1 MVNLSELNE
10 KPFIIY
16 PTFWQYR
23 VIFESKQNAYGV
35 FDEILGKREFS
46 FELSQKSSSGK
57 YQSYSKS
64 LLIAKRTGLTFLK
77 SLKKGLNSCFKL
89 RKIEVK
95 LSLKNGLKFI
105 KSKNFTKKLN
115 FCQI

>member
-23 VIFESKQNAYGV
+23 VIFESKQNACGV

-57 YQSYSKS
+57 YQSY
-64 LLIAKRTGLTFLK
+64 TLK
-77 SLKKGLNSCFKL
+77 VFVDSEKDRLDIFEKLKK
-89 RKIEVK
+89 RA
-95 LSLKNGLKFI
+95 KFV
-105 KSKNFTKKLN
+105 L
-115 FCQI
+115 

>member
-23 VIFESKQNAYGV
+23 VIFESKQNAHGV

-57 YQSYSKS
+57 YQSY
-64 LLIAKRTGLTFLK
+64 TLK
-77 SLKKGLNSCFKL
+77 VVVDSEKDRLDIFEKLKKKA
-89 RKIEVK
+89 
-95 LSLKNGLKFI
+95 KFV
-105 KSKNFTKKLN
+105 L
-115 FCQI
+115 

>member
-23 VIFESKQNAYGV
+23 VIFESKQNAHGV

-46 FELSQKSSSGK
+46 FELSQQSKNAK
-57 YQSYSKS
+57 YQSY
-64 LLIAKRTGLTFLK
+64 TLK
-77 SLKKGLNSCFKL
+77 VFVDSEKDRLDIFEKLKK
-89 RKIEVK
+89 RA
-95 LSLKNGLKFI
+95 KFV
-105 KSKNFTKKLN
+105 L
-115 FCQI
+115 

>member
-23 VIFESKQNAYGV
+23 VIFESKQNAHGV
-35 FDEILGKREFS
+35 FDEILAS
-46 FELSQKSSSGK
+46 PLSSKAAVANTK
-57 YQSYSKS
+57 ATRSKS

-77 SLKKGLNSCFKL
+77 SLKKGLNSCFKF
-89 RKIEVK
+89 REIEVK
-95 LSLKNGLKFI
+95 FSLKKGLKII
-105 KSKNFTKKLN
+105 KGKNFTKKLN

>member
-23 VIFESKQNAYGV
+23 VIFESKQNAHGV

-46 FELSQKSSSGK
+46 FEYSQQSKNAK
-57 YQSYSKS
+57 YQSY
-64 LLIAKRTGLTFLK
+64 TLK
-77 SLKKGLNSCFKL
+77 VFVDSEKDRLDIFEKLKK
-89 RKIEVK
+89 RA
-95 LSLKNGLKFI
+95 KFV
-105 KSKNFTKKLN
+105 L
-115 FCQI
+115 

>member
-35 FDEILGKREFS
+35 FDGILGKREFS
-46 FELSQKSSSGK
+46 FELSQQSSSGK
-57 YQSYSKS
+57 YQSY
-64 LLIAKRTGLTFLK
+64 TLK
-77 SLKKGLNSCFKL
+77 VFVDSERDRLDIFEKLKK
-89 RKIEVK
+89 RA
-95 LSLKNGLKFI
+95 KFV
-105 KSKNFTKKLN
+105 L
-115 FCQI
+115 

>member
-23 VIFESKQNAYGV
+23 VIFESKQNAHGV

-46 FELSQKSSSGK
+46 FEPSKQSKNAK
-57 YQSYSKS
+57 YQSY
-64 LLIAKRTGLTFLK
+64 TLK
-77 SLKKGLNSCFKL
+77 VFVDDEKDRLDIFEKLKK
-89 RKIEVK
+89 RA
-95 LSLKNGLKFI
+95 KFV
-105 KSKNFTKKLN
+105 L
-115 FCQI
+115 